1 MSAKHKAARIGAV
14 FLITGFCGILAPV
27 SAMAQNDDLRVRL
40 QRLERDLRDVQVEVF
55 RNSVPSGNELEFG
68 ELTARAPN
76 AVGLL
81 GQRVDDIEQGLR
93 RVTGQLEEL
102 SFRMNQLVQTVER
115 LQREVAYQAERQL
128 AALSGT
134 GDGATDGLAP
144 GPRPLGTLPPDAGL
158 PAPGARVVPDASLG
172 DAPASLFG
180 GGDPQGAFDAAMEL
194 LIQAQYDNARAAF
207 RTFAQDYPDSDLS
220 SQALYWTGDVA
231 YSINKDYEGA
241 ARDFAELLQQ
251 YPDAQRAPEGMLKL
265 GLSLLALGQ
274 DQEGC
279 AALAALPAR
288 YPNASATIA
297 NRARAEHRSASCG

>member
-1 MSAKHKAARIGAV
+1 MSAKRKAARIGAV

-27 SAMAQNDDLRVRL
+27 PTMAQNDDLRVRL
-40 QRLERDLRDVQVEVF
+40 QRLERDLRDVQAEVF
-55 RNSVPSGNELEFG
+55 RNGVPPGGELEFG
-68 ELTARAPN
+68 GLTALAPN

-81 GQRVDDIEQGLR
+81 GQRVDDIEESLR

-102 SFRMNQLVQTVER
+102 TFRMNQLVQTVER
-115 LQREVAYQAERQL
+115 LQRELAYQAESQL

-134 GDGATDGLAP
+134 GDGAPDGLVTDGLAP

-158 PAPGARVVPDASLG
+158 PTPDAPLD
-172 DAPASLFG
+172 DALASLLG
-180 GGDPQGAFDAAMEL
+180 GGNLQGEFDAAMEL

-207 RTFAQDYPDSDLS
+207 RTFAQNYPDTDLS
-220 SQALYWTGDVA
+220 AQALYWTGDVA